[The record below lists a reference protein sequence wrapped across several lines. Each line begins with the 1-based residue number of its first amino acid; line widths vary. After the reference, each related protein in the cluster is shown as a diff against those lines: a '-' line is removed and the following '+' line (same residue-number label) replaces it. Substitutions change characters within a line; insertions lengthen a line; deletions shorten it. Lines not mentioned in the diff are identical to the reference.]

1 MKTFLVTI
9 ALFVLFSIFSVYQ
22 IDSDTYGFQNE
33 RLKSVAEDAANA
45 AGLCL
50 DAESFSHGYIR
61 FDEDKGREAARLIVE
76 KGIPVTGYWRGS
88 IAIEVYFYNANTDG
102 TFSPKYY
109 TDTDTNYTQSIR
121 KPSVIVKLKTGK
133 PRLRMNIFNDITNS
147 IRIAC
152 YEYDERYFINK
163 S

>member
-9 ALFVLFSIFSVYQ
+9 ALFILFSVFSVYQ

-50 DAESFSHGYIR
+50 DAESFSHGYIS

-76 KGIPVTGYWRGS
+76 KGIPVTGYWRDS
-88 IAIEVYFYNANTDG
+88 IDTEVYFYNANSDG
-102 TFSPKYY
+102 TFDPKYY
-109 TDTDTNYTQSIR
+109 TDTDTNFTQSIR

-152 YEYDERYFINK
+152 YEYDERLK
-163 S
+163 LR